1 LALIFFSGGES
12 GTPDFTSYTSN
23 IVCSTTYKKTGNY
36 SFRFFGTDYDA
47 IQSFGA
53 MTEFYIVASF
63 YFTAWVSNVVLLNF
77 RSSSTSIV
85 SLRSV
90 SIGNRFSVYVGGS
103 NVASS
108 SGIFWPSV
116 NTWIML
122 ELHVKIGSSGLIHLR
137 ANGLDDII
145 YSGATNTSG
154 LSVDNLQIAGANW
167 NGYID
172 DLIINDTTGPINNS
186 WMGGA
191 KVVGLRPIGP
201 GSSASWTPSVGANW
215 QCVDEAPISQTD
227 YVEAN
232 VVGTLDLYDLDNL
245 PSGVCSNVSVLGLK
259 VFNSAMRSG
268 ITVSYIENAIRTNSA
283 NVYTPNFEVPS
294 VPYVFCS
301 LWDLNPITGT
311 TWTYTDVNALESGVK
326 LI

>member
-36 SFRFFGTDYDA
+36 SFRFFGTGYDA

-63 YFTAWVSNVVLLNF
+63 YFTAWASNAVLLNF

-90 SIGNRFSVYVGGS
+90 SIDNRFSVYVGGS

-172 DLIINDTTGPINNS
+172 DLIINDTTGSINNS

-191 KVVGLRPIGP
+191 KVVALSPVGP
-201 GSSASWTPSVGANW
+201 GSSSQWTPSAGLNW
-215 QCVDEAPISQTD
+215 QCVDEIPISATD
-227 YVEAN
+227 YVTGNIA
-232 VVGTLDLYDLDNL
+232 GLLDLYDLASL
-245 PSGVCSNVSVLGLK
+245 PAGVCSNVSMLGVK
-259 VFNSAMRSG
+259 VFNSIARSG
-268 ITVSYIENAIRTNSA
+268 ITISYIKNSLRTNSSTVSSP
-283 NVYTPNFEVPS
+283 NVS
-294 VPYVFCS
+294 VPADALMQGYV
-301 LWDLNPITGT
+301 WELNPVTGT
-311 TWTYTDVNALESGVK
+311 TWTYTDIDALEAGVK
-326 LI
+326 VA

>member
-1 LALIFFSGGES
+1 MALIFFTGGES

-23 IVCSTTYKKTGNY
+23 VVCSASVKRTGNY
-36 SFRFFGTDYDA
+36 SLYFLGTGYDA
-47 IQSFGA
+47 TQNFGA
-53 MTEFYIVASF
+53 LTEFYVAASF
-63 YFTAWVSNVVLLNF
+63 YFTGWASNLIIFNF
-77 RSSSTSIV
+77 RSSNTSIV
-85 SLRSV
+85 SLRSINI
-90 SIGNRFSVYVGGS
+90 SSRLSVYVGGS
-103 NVASS
+103 IVAS
-108 SGIFWPSV
+108 GTFWP
-116 NTWIML
+116 NLNAWMMF
-122 ELHVKIGSSGLIHLR
+122 ELHIKIGSSGLIHLR
-137 ANGLDDII
+137 VNGLDDIV
-145 YSGATNTSG
+145 YSGATNTLGS
-154 LSVDNLQIAGANW
+154 SVDNLQIAGANW